1 MSMRISTSQV
11 YDTGIKGMQ
20 RAQSAVYKTQ
30 NQISADT
37 RILRPSDD
45 PVSAAQAVTVS
56 QAKAINEQYQ
66 TNQSN
71 AANQLAQA
79 DTQLS
84 SVTTAL
90 QNVRDLLVR
99 AGNTGTM
106 TNEDRQSIAT
116 ELESKMS
123 ELLGIANST
132 DELGNYAFSGY
143 QGDTLPFARD
153 ASGSVA
159 YSGDAGQRLLQ
170 VSASRQIATNV
181 SGYDVFMDSKTGN
194 GTFVATTT
202 QLFRADASN
211 KGTVSATSTEIVD
224 QSAWAAAARPLELS
238 FVDATNYEVRDS
250 SGTLVDSGAY
260 SSPTA
265 INLSAGVD
273 LTLYGTPV
281 AGDSFSIDALNTGS
295 ATIDAGS
302 VLNPQKWKLA
312 ANDASN
318 PLPLAISFAANGS
331 GVMEYT
337 ITDNAGN
344 TTTQAFTAGQ
354 AISLSTWDEATSTG
368 FDFGSQ
374 VVISGTPA
382 EGDSFII
389 DASATQSM
397 FDTIQGAITALKT
410 GVNTTTYTSTQ
421 LVNDLA
427 AQISNIDLAMENVNK
442 VQSIVGASAKEVD
455 ELGST
460 SADLAIQ
467 YASDLS
473 DLVDLDYYETYSNY
487 LKQQATLQA
496 AQQSFTKIAG
506 KSLFDYM

>member
-11 YDTGIKGMQ
+11 YDSGIKGMQ

-45 PVSAAQAVTVS
+45 PVAAAQAVTVS
-56 QAKAINEQYQ
+56 QSKAINEQYQ

-90 QNVRDLLVR
+90 QSIRDLLVK
-99 AGNTGTM
+99 GSNTAAM
-106 TNEDRQSIAT
+106 TDEDRQSVAT

-123 ELLGIANST
+123 EMLGIANST

-159 YSGDAGQRLLQ
+159 YFGDDGERLLQ

-181 SGYDVFMDSKTGN
+181 SGYDVFMDGKTGN
-194 GTFVATTT
+194 GTFVASTGGVV
-202 QLFRADASN
+202 D
-211 KGTVSATSTEIVD
+211 TSTT
-224 QSAWAAAARPLELS
+224 P
-238 FVDATNYEVRDS
+238 
-250 SGTLVDSGAY
+250 
-260 SSPTA
+260 P
-265 INLSAGVD
+265 
-273 LTLYGTPV
+273 TPV
-281 AGDSFSIDALNTGS
+281 VDTDGNQVNNQGS
-295 ATIDAGS
+295 ATIDTGS
-302 VLNPQKWKLA
+302 VLNPQKWKSA
-312 ANDASN
+312 VNDSSN
-318 PLPLAISFAANGS
+318 SLPLTISFSLNATTEA
-331 GVMEYT
+331 MEYT

-344 TTTQAFTAGQ
+344 VTSAQTYRDGQ
-354 AISLSTWDEATSTG
+354 AISLDTSSVG
-368 FDFGSQ
+368 GLDFGSQ
-374 VVISGTPA
+374 VVISGTPKA
-382 EGDSFII
+382 GDSFAIE
-389 DASATQSM
+389 ASTTQSI
-397 FDTIQGAITALKT
+397 FDTIQSAITALKT

-421 LVNDLA
+421 LINDLA
-427 AQISNIDLAMENVNK
+427 GQLSNIDLAMENVNEA
-442 VQSIVGASAKEVD
+442 QSIVGASAKEVD
-455 ELGST
+455 ELAST

-487 LKQQATLQA
+487 IKQQATLQA